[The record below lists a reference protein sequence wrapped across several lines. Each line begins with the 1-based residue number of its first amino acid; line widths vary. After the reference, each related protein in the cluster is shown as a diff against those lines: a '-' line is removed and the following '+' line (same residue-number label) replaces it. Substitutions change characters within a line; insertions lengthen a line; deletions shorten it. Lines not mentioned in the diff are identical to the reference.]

1 MARLVGK
8 RTGAP
13 PYLLVVFVFL
23 FVLATVLA
31 FLMYQGKSKA
41 EAREAQLSNKLDKV
55 AGPADGDTFRDT
67 DVAKRHEEITNDPN
81 GRGKTVCQEM
91 RGEIETLI
99 ENITGQRT
107 DTFGTAQRNVDKAG
121 EVINKYLKSQNKPQ
135 IRAALAMGIEDAY
148 KIIAQKDQ
156 ELTGLKGDL
165 EKLRKEKSAL
175 ETNYDGEVKKL
186 RDQVARIADDANQA
200 RRDASA
206 GLDKFTKTLDAA
218 EASFKQSLADKET
231 TIAGLTKMNENLNR
245 KIQLQGSEIE
255 DLKRQIVELT
265 GRGIKSEA
273 VVTMAGKIERLVEG
287 SNTCYINVGAD
298 KLLTPGLTLTVFP
311 STGVPASGE
320 NKGAI
325 EITNVYTKTSEC
337 RINLQKKDEP
347 IMPGDLVANVV
358 FGTAGKLTF
367 AVEGWFD
374 TRGEGKAVPQGAED
388 VKATITRLGGKLAT
402 ELDYRTDYLVLGD
415 PPPTPPKPTAGAGA
429 IGDDAYQK
437 AKEAVDHFQKVYDQA
452 RELKI
457 PILNYNRFQGLIGQS
472 LYKMPKPTP

>member
-41 EAREAQLSNKLDKV
+41 EAREAQLSNKLDKI

-67 DVAKRHEEITNDPN
+67 DVVKRYEEITNDP
-81 GRGKTVCQEM
+81 KKIVCQEM

-99 ENITGQRT
+99 DDITGQRT
-107 DTFGTAQRNVDKAG
+107 DTFGTAQRKVSKAA
-121 EVINKYLKSQNKPQ
+121 EVINQYRKSQNELP
-135 IRAALAMGIEDAY
+135 ILPALAMGIEDAY

-156 ELTGLKGDL
+156 ALATLKGNIENLKKDMA
-165 EKLRKEKSAL
+165 AL
-175 ETNYDGEVKKL
+175 DANYIGEVKKL
-186 RDQVARIADDANQA
+186 RDQVARIADDASQA
-200 RRDASA
+200 RRDATA

-218 EASFKQSLADKET
+218 EASFKQSLGDKET

-245 KIQLQGSEIE
+245 KIQLQQSEIE
-255 DLKRQIVELT
+255 DLKRQIVEVT
-265 GRGIKSEA
+265 GRGTKSEA
-273 VVTMAGKIERLVEG
+273 VVTIAGKIERLAEG
-287 SNTCYINVGAD
+287 TNTCYINIGAD
-298 KLLTPGLTLTVFP
+298 KGLTPGLTLTVFP

-320 NKGAI
+320 NKGGI
-325 EITNVYTKTSEC
+325 EVTNVYSKTSEC

-347 IMPGDLVANVV
+347 IMPGDQIANVV
-358 FGTAGKLTF
+358 FDTARKLTF

-374 TRGEGKAVPQGAED
+374 TRGEGKPTPQGAED
-388 VKATITRLGGKLAT
+388 VKTTITRLGGKLAK
-402 ELDYRTDYLVLGD
+402 ELDYQTDYLVLGD
-415 PPPTPPKPTAGAGA
+415 PPPTPPKPPAGTGA
-429 IGDDAYQK
+429 IGDEAYLK

-472 LYKMPKPTP
+472 LYKLPKPTP